1 MPGIMLS
8 GLWKRDEQ
16 MTQLDD
22 FVSDVLPRQIRADR
36 AMHAGDA
43 EPRMQLYSHR
53 EPVTI
58 FGALETVAG
67 WEAVSEL
74 FLRLASRFTGYD
86 SWDLELVH
94 AAVGGDVAY
103 TVGYERS
110 VFSMDG
116 GPMQPSMLRVSHGYR
131 REDGEWRISHRHG
144 DKGPGA
150 VEPLSSDRKRHG

>member
-1 MPGIMLS
+1 
-8 GLWKRDEQ
+8 
-16 MTQLDD
+16 MTQLED
-22 FVSDVLPRQIRADR
+22 FIDDVLPRQIRADR
-36 AMHAGDA
+36 ALHAGDA

-58 FGALETVAG
+58 FGARETVTG

-74 FLRLASRFTGYD
+74 FVRLARLFRGGYET
-86 SWDLELVH
+86 WDFELVH

-110 VFSMDG
+110 VVSIDG
-116 GPMQPSMLRVSHGYR
+116 GPMQPGMLRVSHGYR

-144 DKGPGA
+144 DRGP
-150 VEPLSSDRKRHG
+150 